1 MADTH
6 TDVEVY
12 DPVSNLK
19 RSWWVLVISGVLSV
33 AIGVALIFWPGQTL
47 TVATALFGALMILS
61 GIVRFLQAVFSSE
74 TDHRWLLLI
83 SAILGVVIGVVVIRN
98 PESVIALIV
107 LLAALFWI
115 IGGMVD
121 LFRGLTDESLPDR
134 GARIGLGVI
143 SGAFGVVILI
153 WPAPTVLVFAILA
166 GAYSILFGLLEIYA
180 GIALK
185 RA

>member
-1 MADTH
+1 MTVAD
-6 TDVEVY
+6 VS
-12 DPVSNLK
+12 DPIGDLK

-33 AIGVALIFWPGQTL
+33 AIGVLLISWPGQTL

-61 GIVRFLQAVFSSE
+61 GVVRFLQAVFSSG

-83 SAILGVVIGVVVIRN
+83 SAILGMVIGIVVMRN

-107 LLAALFWI
+107 LLVALFWI

-121 LFRGLTDESLPDR
+121 LFRGLTDGSTPDR

-143 SGAFGVVILI
+143 SAVFGVVILV

>member
-1 MADTH
+1 MTGAEVSDPI
-6 TDVEVY
+6 DV
-12 DPVSNLK
+12 LK
-19 RSWWVLVISGVLSV
+19 RSWWILVMFGVVSV
-33 AIGVALIFWPGQTL
+33 AIGVLLIFWPGQTL

-61 GIVRFLQAVFSSE
+61 GLVRFVQAVFSSG

-83 SAILGVVIGVVVIRN
+83 SAILGVVVGIVVMRN

-115 IGGMVD
+115 IGGMVE
-121 LFRGLTDESLPDR
+121 LFRGLTDANLPDR

-143 SGAFGVVILI
+143 SAVFGVVILV

-180 GIALK
+180 GIAVK